1 MKKNFVVFL
10 SATLILSGCKTSETT
25 SKKGND
31 GPSVA
36 VIGGQ
41 PVNESEF
48 VYVYNKN
55 NSNAPDAYTE
65 KSIKEYL
72 DLYINFKLKVKEA
85 EALGIDTTSSFKK
98 ELEGYRKQLAQPY
111 LTEKGVT
118 EQLIKEAYERM
129 KEEVRA
135 AHILINVNPDAEP
148 KDTLAAYNKIN
159 ELRQRALAGESFE
172 ALAKQF
178 SQDPSAKNN
187 GGDLGY
193 FTALQMVY
201 PFEDAAYK
209 TPVGQISEP
218 VRTRFGY
225 HIIQVKDKRKSQG
238 QVRVAHIMVRATTG
252 TAEADSLAAKQK
264 IDEIYAR
271 LQKGEDWSQLTSQF
285 SDDVNSKSKDGEL
298 PWFSTGRMIPSFE
311 EAAFGLTEVNQIS
324 KPIQTPYGWHIIKL
338 LEKKGLEPFEELEPT
353 LKAKV
358 SKDSRSE
365 LNKTKLIERL
375 KRENNFTENPKSL
388 EVAISKV
395 DSTLLEGKWNY
406 TSDAK
411 NNQVLFNINKQN
423 YTVNDFLSYV
433 KEKQRPR
440 KNSSVG
446 QYVKV
451 LYKEYVDQQL
461 LGYEEAH
468 LAEKYLDYKM
478 LVKEYRDGILLF
490 QLMDE
495 KVWSKAIE
503 DTAGLKS
510 YFNQNRDKF
519 KWDTRVDA
527 VIFNVKDK
535 TTLEKVKAELAKGKF
550 EVKDQRLSAITF
562 KANSSDIEDTYK
574 ADLDKVVSQLQR
586 DKNLV
591 LELSASAEAK
601 EPATLS
607 LMRGAGVYNYLKNKG
622 VDSTRIIIKDLGKGT
637 PKKTEAEK
645 NQDRKVGLVVYS
657 TSKKALENTFNQNAP
672 LTLQVTEGKFQKG
685 DNEILNSIEW
695 KEGTTEIEK
704 DGRIYFVKI
713 NKVEEPRP
721 KTFEESRGLAISDY
735 QSYLEQ
741 EWIKEMKKKYPVSIN
756 EPQIQKLVKVKN

>member
-1 MKKNFVVFL
+1 MKKSFVAFL
-10 SATLILSGCKTSETT
+10 SAALIVSGCKTSEKT
-25 SKKGND
+25 SKTATD
-31 GPSVA
+31 PSVA

-41 PVNESEF
+41 PVNENEF

-55 NSNAPDAYTE
+55 NSSSPDAYTE

-85 EALGIDTTSSFKK
+85 ESLGIDTTTSFKK

-135 AHILINVNPDAEP
+135 SHILINVNPDADP
-148 KDTLAAYNKIN
+148 KDTLAAFNKIN
-159 ELRQRALAGESFE
+159 EIRQKALGGESFE
-172 ALAKQF
+172 KLAKQY
-178 SQDPSAKNN
+178 SQDPSAKTN

-209 TPVGQISEP
+209 TPVGQISQP
-218 VRTRFGY
+218 VKTRFGY

-264 IDEIYAR
+264 IDEIYAKV
-271 LQKGEDWSQLTSQF
+271 QKGEDWNQLTNQF
-285 SDDVNSKSKDGEL
+285 SDDVNSKSKGGEL

-311 EAAFGLTEVNQIS
+311 DAAFKLAEVNQVS
-324 KPIQTPYGWHIIKL
+324 KPVQTPYGWHVIKL

-365 LNKTKLIERL
+365 LNKTRLIERL
-375 KRENNFTENPKSL
+375 KRENNFTENAKSL
-388 EVAISKV
+388 EVAISKT
-395 DSTLLEGKWNY
+395 DSTLLDGKWNF
-406 TSDAK
+406 TPDTK
-411 NNQVLFNINKQN
+411 NNPVLFNVGKQN
-423 YTVNDFLSYV
+423 YTVNDFLTFV

-440 KNSSVG
+440 KNTSTA

-451 LYKEYVDQQL
+451 LYKEYADQQL
-461 LGYEEAH
+461 LGYEESH
-468 LAEKYLDYKM
+468 LADKYVDYKM

-503 DTAGLKS
+503 DTTGLKG

-519 KWDTRVDA
+519 KWDRRADA

-535 TTLEKVKAELAKGKF
+535 ATLDKLKAELAKGKF
-550 EVKDQRLSAITF
+550 EVKDQKLSAINY
-562 KANSSDIEDTYK
+562 KANTSDIEESYK
-574 ADLDKVVSQLQR
+574 KDLDKVVSQLQK
-586 DKNLV
+586 DKHLV

-607 LMRGAGVYNYLKNKG
+607 LMRGASVYNYIKSKG

-645 NQDRKVGLVVYS
+645 NADRKVGLVVYS
-657 TSKKALENTFNQNAP
+657 TSKKSLENTFNQNAP

-685 DNEILNSIEW
+685 DNEVLNSIEW
-695 KEGTTEIEK
+695 KEGTSQIEK
-704 DGRIYFVKI
+704 DGRIYFIKI
-713 NKVEEPRP
+713 NKVEEPRA

-735 QSYLEQ
+735 QTYLEQ
-741 EWIKEMKKKYPVSIN
+741 EWIKDMKKKYPVSIN
-756 EPQIQKLVKVKN
+756 EPEIQKLVKTKN